1 MLKQF
6 LKSKVKAQIEVVC
19 PMMILLVMLV
29 IIGYE
34 MQISQL
40 EATKTYTEDALA
52 MSLLA
57 SAVIDI
63 EEYGMYHTLA
73 ISDAEAAFGIYKRAL
88 RTNMGLGGDWC
99 SPNTL
104 AISGEVK
111 IEEYIIYNVRGT
123 DVEIISMGQ
132 TPGRNVAVG
141 GLGTVAAPNGQIIA
155 STSVYSRITFPV
167 DGIWGFHMDAVKD
180 KLVDIVGGS

>member
-40 EATKTYTEDALA
+40 EATKNYTEDALA

-141 GLGTVAAPNGQIIA
+141 GLGSVAAPNGQIIA

-167 DGIWGFHMDAVKD
+167 DGIWGLHMDAVKD

>member
-19 PMMILLVMLV
+19 PMLILLVMLV

-63 EEYGMYHTLA
+63 EEYGM
-73 ISDAEAAFGIYKRAL
+73 
-88 RTNMGLGGDWC
+88 
-99 SPNTL
+99 
-104 AISGEVK
+104 
-111 IEEYIIYNVRGT
+111 
-123 DVEIISMGQ
+123 
-132 TPGRNVAVG
+132 
-141 GLGTVAAPNGQIIA
+141 
-155 STSVYSRITFPV
+155 
-167 DGIWGFHMDAVKD
+167 
-180 KLVDIVGGS
+180 